1 MYEEDANLLLRLP
14 DELAGAL
21 FKDVCSTF
29 LTGEAVEYDDPFKA
43 VIYAGFLDKLEI
55 NLAAYVATCEKN
67 ANNAQARRKKDEKE
81 DERGTI
87 SLVKNA

>member
-55 NLAAYVATCEKN
+55 NLAAYN
-67 ANNAQARRKKDEKE
+67 AKCAINAQNAQAKKKKE
-81 DERGTI
+81 GEE
-87 SLVKNA
+87 

>member
-29 LTGEAVEYDDPFKA
+29 LTGEAVEYDDPFKS

-55 NLAAYVATCEKN
+55 NLAAYAATCERN
-67 ANNAQARRKKDEKE
+67 AHNSQAKKEGKE
-81 DERGTI
+81 
-87 SLVKNA
+87 

>member
-43 VIYAGFLDKLEI
+43 AVYSAFVDKLEI
-55 NLAAYVATCEKN
+55 NLAAYNAKCEIN
-67 ANNAQARRKKDEKE
+67 AQNAQAKKKKE
-81 DERGTI
+81 TD
-87 SLVKNA
+87 